1 MVKAVDFWDARAEGY
16 AKSSVGDEEA
26 YKEKLATTQ
35 RYFDADSQV
44 FEFGCGTGT
53 TAIHHA
59 PFVQKIVATDISS
72 NMIEIARQKAVAA
85 DITNVLFHCTALE
98 DFEAEDASFD
108 VVMAHSILH
117 LLEDPEQAIKLSY
130 RLLKPGGVIYITQTF
145 QRRALP
151 GMSVVKPLMKYCTTI
166 PYVNVLKRETLSHYL
181 SDAGFK
187 VELEWDPKKQA
198 AFIIL
203 KKPAD

>member
-1 MVKAVDFWDARAEGY
+1 MVKTVDFWDARAQGY
-16 AKSSVGDEEA
+16 AKSPVGDEEA

-44 FEFGCGTGT
+44 VEFGCGTGT

-59 PFVQKIVATDISS
+59 PFVQRIVATDISS

-85 DITNVLFHCTALE
+85 DITNVEFHCTALE

-130 RLLKPGGVIYITQTF
+130 RLLKPGGVFVTSTACLGDSF
-145 QRRALP
+145 
-151 GMSVVKPLMKYCTTI
+151 
-166 PYVNVLKRETLSHYL
+166 SH
-181 SDAGFK
+181 
-187 VELEWDPKKQA
+187 
-198 AFIIL
+198 
-203 KKPAD
+203 